1 MFIRAWKKK
10 KKKKREMKM
19 SCLIGQVQI
28 VLPCFSPFS
37 PIWCLLNMTLKRAGY
52 AGLFQQNTLERESPV

>member
-1 MFIRAWKKK
+1 
-10 KKKKREMKM
+10 MKM